1 MPMLRENLLTSRLD
15 ERLRRMADYEA
26 VHTITDWYDGPRQ
39 GVADLHGEPH
49 YYENHWYEGERDWS
63 EIYLLQPLDPE
74 TFALAMEDWEIWLRW
89 ENAFK
94 EGKTTHETHP
104 ALPEDRKRHEELEKL
119 LSERLVAPPET
130 SIKARA
136 DFVDR
141 KVKWSVIEGAV
152 EPGKPIAW

>member
-1 MPMLRENLLTSRLD
+1 
-15 ERLRRMADYEA
+15 
-26 VHTITDWYDGPRQ
+26 
-39 GVADLHGEPH
+39 
-49 YYENHWYEGERDWS
+49 
-63 EIYLLQPLDPE
+63 
-74 TFALAMEDWEIWLRW
+74 
-89 ENAFK
+89 
-94 EGKTTHETHP
+94 
-104 ALPEDRKRHEELEKL
+104 LPEDRKRHEELEKL